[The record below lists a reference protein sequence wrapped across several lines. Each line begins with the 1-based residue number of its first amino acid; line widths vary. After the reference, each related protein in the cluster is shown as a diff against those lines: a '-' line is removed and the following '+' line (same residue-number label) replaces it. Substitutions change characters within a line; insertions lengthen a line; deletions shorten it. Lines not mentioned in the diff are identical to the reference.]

1 MVLKCFVML
10 VALLSGLS
18 LATVLETVRHRRRLA
33 LLQPLLVLA
42 AGFRSAP
49 WTACATDTS
58 YRRAD
63 EVRDTAGVRVAV
75 AAMVVALV
83 LVVGGS
89 FFVAHDNQSLVT
101 MLSPDESAA
110 KR

>member
-18 LATVLETVRHRRRLA
+18 LATVLETVRRRRLLA

-42 AGFRSAP
+42 AGTWLAFFRSAP

-58 YRRAD
+58 YRCAD

-75 AAMVVALV
+75 AAMVVA
-83 LVVGGS
+83 S
-89 FFVAHDNQSLVT
+89 CWW
-101 MLSPDESAA
+101 
-110 KR
+110 